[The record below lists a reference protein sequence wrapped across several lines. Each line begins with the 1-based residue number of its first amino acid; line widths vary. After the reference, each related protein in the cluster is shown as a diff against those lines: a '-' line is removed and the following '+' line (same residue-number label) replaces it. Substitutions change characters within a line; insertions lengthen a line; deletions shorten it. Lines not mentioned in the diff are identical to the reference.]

1 MAAGARTQ
9 GEQAVTALEASGLSI
24 GYGQT
29 VVASGI
35 DLSLIAGQVTCLLG
49 PNGVGKTTLF
59 KTLLGLIPPL
69 AGTVQLGGEDFT
81 GLSRAQVARHVA
93 YVPQAHPPAFAYT
106 VLDLVIM
113 GRTAHL
119 GPFGQPSQHDY
130 ANAMAALSALG
141 IASLADRD
149 SMRISGGQRQLALIA
164 RALAQEARIMIM
176 DEPTASLDLGNRV
189 LVLDRIRE
197 MAARGLAV
205 LLSTHEPEQAFD
217 IADHVAALTP
227 QKEFKT
233 GSAKAV
239 LTPQRLSELY
249 GVDLTVEETQSG
261 RLVVSRRG
269 GE

>member
-1 MAAGARTQ
+1 MI
-9 GEQAVTALEASGLSI
+9 ALQVRGLSI

-29 VVASGI
+29 VIAEGI
-35 DLSLIAGQVTCLLG
+35 DLTLTAGQVTCLLG

-69 AGTVQLGGEDFT
+69 TGTIWIGGEDFA
-81 GLSRAQVARHVA
+81 GLSRAQIARNVA
-93 YVPQAHPPAFAYT
+93 YVPQAHPAAFAYT

-113 GRTAHL
+113 GRTAYL
-119 GPFGQPSQHDY
+119 GPFSQPSPEDH
-130 ANAMAALSALG
+130 AKAMAALAALG

-164 RALAQEARIMIM
+164 RALAQEARIVIM

-197 MAARGLAV
+197 MAAGGLAV

-217 IADHVAALTP
+217 IADMVAVLTP

-233 GSAKAV
+233 GAVGAV
-239 LTPQRLSELY
+239 LTPQRLTELY
-249 GVDLTVEETQSG
+249 GVDLTVETTQSG
-261 RLVVSRRG
+261 RQVVSRRVR
-269 GE
+269 E

>member
-1 MAAGARTQ
+1 M
-9 GEQAVTALEASGLSI
+9 V
-24 GYGQT
+24 
-29 VVASGI
+29 
-35 DLSLIAGQVTCLLG
+35 
-49 PNGVGKTTLF
+49 
-59 KTLLGLIPPL
+59 
-69 AGTVQLGGEDFT
+69 
-81 GLSRAQVARHVA
+81 
-93 YVPQAHPPAFAYT
+93 
-106 VLDLVIM
+106 
-113 GRTAHL
+113 
-119 GPFGQPSQHDY
+119 
-130 ANAMAALSALG
+130 
-141 IASLADRD
+141 
-149 SMRISGGQRQLALIA
+149 
-164 RALAQEARIMIM
+164 M
-176 DEPTASLDLGNRV
+176 DEPTASLDLGNRL

-269 GE
+269 SE

>member
-1 MAAGARTQ
+1 MI
-9 GEQAVTALEASGLSI
+9 ALEARGLSI

-29 VVASGI
+29 VIAAGI
-35 DLSLIAGQVTCLLG
+35 DLALTPGQVTCLLG

-59 KTLLGLIPPL
+59 RTLLGLIPPL
-69 AGTVQLGGEDFT
+69 AGTITIGGEDFA
-81 GLSRAQVARHVA
+81 GLSRTQFARHVA
-93 YVPQAHPPAFAYT
+93 YVPQAHPAAFAYT

-113 GRTAHL
+113 GRTAYL
-119 GPFGQPSQHDY
+119 GPFSQPGEDDH
-130 ANAMAALSALG
+130 AKAMAALAALG

-164 RALAQEARIMIM
+164 RALAQEARIVIM

-197 MAARGLAV
+197 MAAGGLAV

-217 IADHVAALTP
+217 IADMVAVLTP

-233 GSAKAV
+233 GAVETV
-239 LTPQRLSELY
+239 LTPQRLTELY
-249 GVDLTVEETQSG
+249 GVDLTVETTQSG
-261 RLVVSRRG
+261 RQVVSRRAR
-269 GE
+269 E